1 MIIHIIQ
8 RGETLW
14 NIAERYGIS
23 LSEIIAANSLP
34 DPNRLL
40 IGQSL
45 LIPIAFR
52 QHIVRAGETL
62 WQIAQKYGVAVGSI
76 VQANHI
82 SDPSKINPGMILNIP
97 PRIHTV
103 KPGEN
108 LSQIS

>member
-8 RGETLW
+8 RGATLW

-45 LIPIAFR
+45 VIPIAFR
-52 QHIVRAGETL
+52 QYRPSRGNIM
-62 WQIAQKYGVAVGSI
+62 
-76 VQANHI
+76 ANC
-82 SDPSKINPGMILNIP
+82 PKIWSCRRVYCSG
-97 PRIHTV
+97 
-103 KPGEN
+103 
-108 LSQIS
+108 

>member
-8 RGETLW
+8 RGATLW
-14 NIAERYGIS
+14 NIAERCGIS

-45 LIPIAFR
+45 VIPISFR

-62 WQIAQKYGVAVGSI
+62 
-76 VQANHI
+76 
-82 SDPSKINPGMILNIP
+82 
-97 PRIHTV
+97 
-103 KPGEN
+103 
-108 LSQIS
+108 